1 MTPRLIAIAGSFA
14 ALVML
19 YSDTGPRDAN
29 QREDVNDLIFDNS
42 LVLPAHESGFD
53 RCQPGCWIRFP

>member
-19 YSDTGPRDAN
+19 YGDMGPRDAS
-29 QREDVNDLIFDNS
+29 QRDDVNDLIFDNS
-42 LVLPAHESGFD
+42 LVLPPAGESGFD
-53 RCQPGCWIRFP
+53 PYPDK

>member
-1 MTPRLIAIAGSFA
+1 MAIAGSFA

-29 QREDVNDLIFDNS
+29 QGDDVNDLIFDNS
-42 LVLPAHESGFD
+42 LVLPGVETGFEPNPD
-53 RCQPGCWIRFP
+53 K